1 MFFKIEV
8 LEGPLKVLPGVTG
21 LAVTTTYTIDAL
33 RKRQYLGDN
42 IYRRKAVF
50 AFLLV
55 ARNHW
60 LRLAVNSEV
69 TLLLVKGLIRLL
81 IKIGY

>member
-1 MFFKIEV
+1 M
-8 LEGPLKVLPGVTG
+8 
-21 LAVTTTYTIDAL
+21 
-33 RKRQYLGDN
+33 
-42 IYRRKAVF
+42 YRRKAVF